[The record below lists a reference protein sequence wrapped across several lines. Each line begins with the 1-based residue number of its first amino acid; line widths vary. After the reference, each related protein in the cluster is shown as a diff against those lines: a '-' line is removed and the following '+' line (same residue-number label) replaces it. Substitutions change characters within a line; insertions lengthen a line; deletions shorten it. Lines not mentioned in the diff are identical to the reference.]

1 MCRGLPQDTRGG
13 GGGAQAKPLAA
24 WGLITIAKSMGKV
37 KAKYRLLSTIQM
49 TFGVVEFTA
58 IA

>member
-1 MCRGLPQDTRGG
+1 MPS
-13 GGGAQAKPLAA
+13 KPLAP

-37 KAKYRLLSTIQM
+37 KAKYRFLSTIQM
-49 TFGVVEFTA
+49 TFGFVGFTA